1 MVKSFLYQFFKLKEL
16 HTNIKTEVIAGI
28 TTFSTMA
35 YAIFLNPQILSETG
49 MDFDACM
56 VATILAS
63 SIACICMGVI
73 ANYPFALAPSMGL
86 NAYFTYGI
94 VLGEG
99 IPWQTALG
107 ACFIAGVLFLLLTFV
122 NVRSYIIN
130 SIPPSLRQGT
140 IGGIGIFLA
149 LIGMKNGG
157 LIVSD
162 SHTLVTLGNVI
173 KPEVFLNLFG
183 VITIASLLAWRI
195 RGAILLGMTINWLIG
210 ITTGLIQWQGIFS
223 LPPSLAPTFL
233 KLDVW
238 EAIHPKMI
246 PVVLSFIFVA
256 IFDTAGT
263 LLGLAGQAGY
273 LDEKGQ
279 LPNSKKTLYSDAIG
293 TMSGAGLGTS
303 PLTIYLESASGIA
316 AGGRTGLTAVVVGL
330 LFLFSLFL
338 SPLAISIPHFATS
351 PALIVIGAMM
361 MMQIKELNWKDPT
374 EYIPAFIILIS
385 IPLSFSIA
393 TGIALGFVV
402 YPLIKLFSGKVFELP
417 WVIWVISALFTL
429 NFIYG

>member
-1 MVKSFLYQFFKLKEL
+1 
-16 HTNIKTEVIAGI
+16 
-28 TTFSTMA
+28 MA
-35 YAIFLNPQILSETG
+35 YAIFLNPQILSQTG
-49 MDFDACM
+49 MDFNACM

-63 SIACICMGVI
+63 SVACISMGFI

-94 VLGEG
+94 VIGEG

-107 ACFIAGVLFLLLTFV
+107 ACFLAGVLFLLLTLI

-130 SIPPSLRQGT
+130 SIPVSLRQGT

-162 SHTLVTLGNVI
+162 PQTLVTLGNLLEPDI
-173 KPEVFLNLFG
+173 FLILFG
-183 VITIASLLAWRI
+183 VITIAALLVWKI
-195 RGAILLGMTINWLIG
+195 RGAILIGIAINWLIG
-210 ITTGLIQWQGIFS
+210 LAAGLIAWQGLFAM
-223 LPPSLAPTFL
+223 PPSLAPTFL
-233 KLDVW
+233 KLDIW
-238 EAIHPKMI
+238 EAVHPKMI
-246 PVVLSFIFVA
+246 PIVLSFIFVA

-273 LDEKGQ
+273 LNEKGQ
-279 LPNSKKTLYSDAIG
+279 LPNAKKTLYSDSFG
-293 TMSGAGLGTS
+293 TMAGAAFGTS
-303 PLTIYLESASGIA
+303 PVTIYLESASGIA

-338 SPLAISIPHFATS
+338 SPLATSIPHFATS
-351 PALIVIGAMM
+351 PALIVIGSMM
-361 MMQIKELNWKDPT
+361 MMQIKELNWKDPS
-374 EYIPAFIILIS
+374 EYIPAFLILIS

-393 TGIALGFVV
+393 TGIALGFIV
-402 YPLIKLFSGKVFELP
+402 YPLTKLLSGKVFELP
-417 WVIWVISALFTL
+417 WIVWVISALFAL